1 VKASTESI
9 RPSSVTDARL
19 SAVDEKLNAG
29 PSRIDR
35 DRRDRGWREAE
46 VLVSFRPP
54 AFPEFKLNVQSNQL
68 SNEES
73 VEAIIRKR
81 SLDGESLPP
90 LDFYQ
95 VLTTSFQIKM
105 SILLASTDR
114 YSRKDMVGSSG

>member
-1 VKASTESI
+1 M
-9 RPSSVTDARL
+9 TDARL

-46 VLVSFRPP
+46 VLVSFPPP
-54 AFPEFKLNVQSNQL
+54 AFQEFKLNVQSNQL

-81 SLDGESLPP
+81 SLDGESLS
-90 LDFYQ
+90 
-95 VLTTSFQIKM
+95 VLESHLVLISSFQIKM
-105 SILLASTDR
+105 SILLTSTDR
-114 YSRKDMVGSSG
+114 YGRKDMVGSSG

>member
-9 RPSSVTDARL
+9 RPTSVADARL

-46 VLVSFRPP
+46 VLVSFLLMIATRDQ
-54 AFPEFKLNVQSNQL
+54 AHVQSNQL

-81 SLDGESLPP
+81 SLDGKPSLP
-90 LDFYQ
+90 
-95 VLTTSFQIKM
+95 
-105 SILLASTDR
+105 
-114 YSRKDMVGSSG
+114 